1 MLQMGRFVR
10 IGVAAGLSF
19 LLPGMAVAGDLKAP
33 TIAASAAAAAD
44 WASTYHTLKNYRT
57 REMNPLLR
65 PLDHRPGTM
74 ITVGAALDAG
84 IITTWNMTVGRKNEK
99 LAAVG
104 LWSMAAFRTY
114 LAIHN
119 MRNQSRAARR

>member
-1 MLQMGRFVR
+1 MLQIGRFLR
-10 IGVAAGLSF
+10 IGIAAGLCC
-19 LLPGMAVAGDLKAP
+19 LLPSIAIAGDLKAP

-74 ITVGAALDAG
+74 ISVGAAMDVG
-84 IITTWNMTVGRKNEK
+84 IITAWNMTVGRKNEK
-99 LAAVG
+99 VAAIG

-119 MRNQSRAARR
+119 IRNQSRAARR

>member
-1 MLQMGRFVR
+1 MLPVCRH
-10 IGVAAGLSF
+10 VACALVFSCAIPSTVSAGE
-19 LLPGMAVAGDLKAP
+19 LKVP

-44 WASTYHTLKNYRT
+44 WATTYHTLKNYRT

-65 PLDHRPGTM
+65 PLDDRPATM
-74 ITVGAALDAG
+74 VAAGAAMDIG
-84 IITTWNMTVGRKNEK
+84 ILTAWNMTIGRKNEK

-114 LAIHN
+114 LAFHN
-119 MRNQSRAARR
+119 LRNQSRAARR